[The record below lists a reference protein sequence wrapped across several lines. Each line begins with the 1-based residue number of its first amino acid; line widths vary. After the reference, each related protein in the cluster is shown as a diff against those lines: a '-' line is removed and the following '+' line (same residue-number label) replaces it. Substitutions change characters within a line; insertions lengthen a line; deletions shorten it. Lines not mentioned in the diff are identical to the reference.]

1 MSQLIDLTLAE
12 ARDGLRSKKFSAIE
26 LTDAY
31 LAAIDK
37 TQNLNAYV
45 TVTADRARQDAA
57 KADQTLAAGDAPNM
71 TGIPVS
77 VKDLYCTQNI
87 RTTACSHILENF
99 VPSYESQAT
108 QNLWSQGAVLLG
120 KVNND
125 EFAMGSSNS
134 TSAFGKAINPWQ
146 RKDDTTELTPGGSSG
161 GSAASVAAR
170 SALVS
175 LGTDTGGSIRQPAAF
190 TGTVGLKP
198 TYGRVSRWGII
209 AYASSLDQAGPIAR
223 TVRDAAITLEAM
235 AGFDDKDSTSV
246 DTAVPNYE
254 AALSGDV
261 KGLKVGIPKEYDM
274 EGLCPETRA
283 LWQQGAAWLKD
294 QGAELVDISLP
305 HAKYALAAY
314 YIIAPAE
321 ASSNLARYD
330 GVRFGTRVD
339 GKSLD
344 EMYENTRGEG
354 FGKEVKR
361 RILTG
366 TYALSAGYYDAYYLK
381 AQQVRRLVTE
391 DFTKAFETVDVILTP
406 PTPTPAFSFGEEPT
420 DPVVMYANDIL
431 TISANLAGLPG
442 LCVPAALS
450 EDGRPMGLQLLGRP
464 FDEATL
470 LRTGDVIEK
479 VAAFNAQPQLR
490 A

>member
-1 MSQLIDLTLAE
+1 MSQLIDLTVAE
-12 ARDGLRSKKFSAIE
+12 ARDGLRSKQFSALD
-26 LTDAY
+26 LTQAY
-31 LAAIDK
+31 LAAIEK
-37 TQNLNAYV
+37 TQSLNSYV
-45 TVTADRARQDAA
+45 TVTAERAQQDAE
-57 KADQTLAAGDAPNM
+57 KADQRLAAGDAPNM

-77 VKDLYCTQNI
+77 VKDLYCTQGI

-99 VPSYESQAT
+99 IPTYESRAT
-108 QNLWSQGAVLLG
+108 QNLWQDGAVLLG

-134 TSAFGKAINPWQ
+134 TSAFGKALNPWQ
-146 RKDDTTELTPGGSSG
+146 RTNETTPLSPGGSSG

-198 TYGRVSRWGII
+198 SYGRVSRWGII
-209 AYASSLDQAGPIAR
+209 AYASSLDQAGPITR
-223 TVRDAAITLEAM
+223 TVRDAAITLESM
-235 AGFDDKDSTSV
+235 AGYDEQDSTSV
-246 DTAVPNYE
+246 QAAVPNYE
-254 AALSGDV
+254 AALTGDI
-261 KGLKVGIPKEYDM
+261 KGLKVGLPKEYDM
-274 EGLCPETRA
+274 SGLCSQTRA
-283 LWQQGAAWLKD
+283 LWQKGAEWLKE
-294 QGAELVDISLP
+294 QGAEVIDISLP

-330 GVRFGTRVD
+330 GVRYGTRLPGD
-339 GKSLD
+339 SLD
-344 EMYENTRGEG
+344 EMYENTRGSG

-381 AQQVRRLVTE
+381 AQQVRRLVTQ

-450 EDGRPMGLQLLGRP
+450 TDGRPMGLQLLGRP

-479 VAAFNAQPQLR
+479 VANFTQMPQLR